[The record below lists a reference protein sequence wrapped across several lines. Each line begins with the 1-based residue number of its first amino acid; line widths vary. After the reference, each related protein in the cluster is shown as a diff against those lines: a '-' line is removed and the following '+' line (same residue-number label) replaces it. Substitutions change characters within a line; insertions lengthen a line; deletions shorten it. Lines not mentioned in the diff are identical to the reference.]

1 MPERSLSS
9 TTMRFGVI
17 LGITAVALVILGP
30 FINGN
35 FGVGDSWAS
44 TPQPWVTAPVGATV
58 STAYSLLVQLC
69 VPFSAALVGASL
81 VMRHNQGHQKT
92 RGQGQ
97 MKRTDPGLPGN

>member
-1 MPERSLSS
+1 MSERSLSS
-9 TTMRFGVI
+9 TTMRFGAI

-44 TPQPWVTAPVGATV
+44 TPQPWVTAPVGAAV
-58 STAYSLLVQLC
+58 STVYSLLVQLC

-81 VMRHNQGHQKT
+81 VMRHNEGRQGT
-92 RGQGQ
+92 GSQGQ
-97 MKRTDPGLPGN
+97 TKRTDPGLPGN